1 MTVRQNLTGVP
12 EAIKSLCRQQQNQ
25 MTLFQQQIA
34 EIKISYSH
42 IVKPSNQVKITSSKD
57 VYNYVLPLW
66 PDIDYRESFAV
77 LLLSRSMK
85 ILGLS
90 WISLGG
96 VSGTVVDSKI
106 IFQAALLA
114 NASSIILIHVHP
126 SGNLNP
132 SDADLKITTKIK
144 EGGKLLDIDVPDH
157 LILTSESY
165 LSMADEGYM

>member
-1 MTVRQNLTGVP
+1 
-12 EAIKSLCRQQQNQ
+12 

-42 IVKPSNQVKITSSKD
+42 IVKPSNQIKVTSSQD

-66 PDIDYRESFAV
+66 SDIDYRESFAI

-96 VSGTVVDSKI
+96 ISGTVVDPKI
-106 IFQAALLA
+106 IFQTALKA
-114 NASSIILIHVHP
+114 SASSLILCHNHP
-126 SGNLNP
+126 SGNPTP

-157 LILTSESY
+157 LILTSENYFS
-165 LSMADEGYM
+165 LADEGRM

>member
-1 MTVRQNLTGVP
+1 MD
-12 EAIKSLCRQQQNQ
+12 
-25 MTLFQQQIA
+25 LFQQQIA

-42 IVKPSNQVKITSSKD
+42 IVKPSNQVKITSSQD

-66 PDIDYRESFAV
+66 RDIDYRESFAV

-90 WISLGG
+90 WVSLGG
-96 VSGTVVDSKI
+96 VSGTVVDPKL
-106 IFQAALLA
+106 IFQAALKA
-114 NASSIILIHVHP
+114 NSSSLILLHNHP
-126 SGNLNP
+126 SSNPNP

-157 LILTSESY
+157 LIITSENY